1 MLWALLLLFQPPNAP
16 RTPLAT
22 VCEVLRNPSAYKNK
36 PVAVVG
42 RFERSV
48 SLMDS
53 YEYMSQD
60 RCGTGRAT
68 RILIA
73 TDRDDGSAPPKDRP
87 NLDPSGLAAKLA
99 EVRKTTALGTHKE
112 PRFKMVDNRITFSE
126 FVDVPNEWAVVYGRL
141 AKIPEPGQD
150 EVRYAILVASANI
163 QRLTEDGALRPSN

>member
-22 VCEVLRNPSAYKNK
+22 VCEVLKNPSAYEYK

-48 SLMDS
+48 SLIDS
-53 YEYMSQD
+53 LEYLAQEG
-60 RCGTGRAT
+60 CGTGRAT
-68 RILIA
+68 RILIT
-73 TDRDDGSAPPKDRP
+73 TDHYDGPAPPNDRP
-87 NLDPSGLAAKLA
+87 DLDPGNLAGKLA
-99 EVRKTTALGTHKE
+99 NVRKTTALGTHKE
-112 PRFKMVDNRITFSE
+112 PRYKMVDNRITFSE